1 MQGSEEKEI
10 NVVGP
15 TNEGKGGFRATM
27 FIFALLTFE
36 SMGFVANMVSLVQY
50 FLMVLHFDLQTAAN
64 TLTNFL
70 GSAFLLSLLG
80 GFLSDTYINRLTTCL
95 IFGVLEVLALVI
107 VTVQAYSHDLLPKAD
122 CPKDCV
128 RGRIAFVFYT
138 SLYLLAIGSGG
149 VRGALPALGAD
160 QFNQKDPKEAK
171 ALATF
176 FNCLLLSVVIGAA
189 VGVTMIVWVAVNKA
203 WYWGF
208 FISALAT
215 AVGFIVFA
223 LGKPFYRLH
232 VPGQSPL
239 LRIIQV
245 IVVAV
250 KNRGLALPDTPNEL
264 YELSD
269 KYYMDSIDSKIAH
282 TNQLRCLDKASI
294 LPKDVEPQPWKVCSV
309 TQVEEVKIITRM
321 LPIFISTIIMNT
333 CLAQLQTFSV
343 EQGNTQIMDKSLGHL
358 QFPAPSIPVI
368 PLVFMAFL
376 IPLYEFVFVPFARK
390 ITHHPSGITQL
401 QRVGVGLVL
410 SAVSMAVAGLVEV
423 KRRHQ
428 ATKHPDEPMSLFW
441 LSFQYGI
448 FGIADMFTLVGLLEF
463 FYKEAPVGMRS
474 LSTSFTWLSLSFG
487 YYLSS
492 IFVNVINKIT
502 RKVSP
507 SKKGWVEGLIP
518 EDLNYNNLNL
528 FYWFLAILSLLNFF
542 HYLYW
547 ASWYKYKTEESIVKL
562 DDGGGGERER
572 EEGVPILREEER
584 SGGDIKCHH
593 SEEKEDAPIF
603 HEEEERSEID
613 LKGRQSE
620 EKEVK
625 N

>member
-1 MQGSEEKEI
+1 MEGSEEKEI
-10 NVVGP
+10 NVVDP

-80 GFLSDTYINRLTTCL
+80 GFLSDTQ
-95 IFGVLEVLALVI
+95 ALVI

-239 LRIIQV
+239 LRIIQ
-245 IVVAV
+245 I
-250 KNRGLALPDTPNEL
+250 T
-264 YELSD
+264 
-269 KYYMDSIDSKIAH
+269 H